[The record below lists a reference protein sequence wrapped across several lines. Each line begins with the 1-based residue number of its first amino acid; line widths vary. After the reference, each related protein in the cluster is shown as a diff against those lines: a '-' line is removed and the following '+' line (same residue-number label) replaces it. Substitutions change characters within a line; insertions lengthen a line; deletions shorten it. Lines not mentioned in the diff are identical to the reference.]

1 MNKRIPREGDKTAS
15 KIDASEQNTVRVSEI
30 KEEKNRKIPYEWIK
44 CYVMRGHDS
53 FSSGA

>member
-30 KEEKNRKIPYEWIK
+30 KEEKNRKIPYE
-44 CYVMRGHDS
+44 
-53 FSSGA
+53 